1 MYYASN
7 AEPGIELHGDEANEV
22 KEQEA
27 RRLRTKARGA
37 MGDGH
42 CGLSDVV
49 EWAQ

>member
-7 AEPGIELHGDEANEV
+7 AKGIEWDDDEANEL

-27 RRLRTKARGA
+27 RRLRTKAQGA
-37 MGDGH
+37 MGDGN

-49 EWAQ
+49 EWVST